1 MTTKLSSIPTLAT
14 LYKTSKL
21 TPPTPS
27 TLSSSIYP
35 FAHLISIHCGDITT
49 LTSIHSIVNAANT
62 TLLGGGGVDGAIH
75 KAAGP
80 QLLAECRSLHGCP
93 TGSAK
98 TTKAY
103 NLPAQYVIHTVG
115 PIYKSNQKEESEKLL
130 RSSYR
135 SSLEELKKL
144 QGKSIAFPSISTG
157 VYGYPFDTA
166 AKAALDEIGTWLETD
181 GNYKQIERVVLCC
194 FSQKDADKYLELAP
208 TVFPP
213 QEMFDEYAETA

>member
-1 MTTKLSSIPTLAT
+1 MTTKVNSIPTLAT

-27 TLSSSIYP
+27 TLSPSIYP
-35 FAHLISIHCGDITT
+35 FASLISIHCGDITQI
-49 LTSIHSIVNAANT
+49 TSIHSIVNAANT

-75 KAAGP
+75 RAAGP
-80 QLLAECRSLHGCP
+80 QLLEECRSLNGCP

-103 NLPAQYVIHTVG
+103 NLAIKNIIHTVG
-115 PIYKSNQKEESEKLL
+115 PIYKSTKHKESEKLL

-135 SSLEELKKL
+135 SSLQELKKIG
-144 QGKSIAFPSISTG
+144 GKSIAFPSISTG
-157 VYGYPFDTA
+157 VYGYPFEIA
-166 AKAALDEIGTWLETD
+166 AKAALDEIGAWLESD
-181 GNYKQIERVVLCC
+181 DNHKH
-194 FSQKDADKYLELAP
+194 DADKYLELAP

-213 QEMFDEYAETA
+213 QEMFDEYAETAQSTGRADNV